1 MTLDGFRLVKVLSAF
16 LTAWSLAAC
25 GSLDWSAE
33 RAAALRA
40 VEAPIIES
48 TDVDALFAAPLDR
61 EAALRLALV
70 NSPEFGRLLAWHQS
84 EFAEAQ
90 ASGRLANPRFSYE
103 RLRSPEGLDI
113 ERWVSLGVIDLLTWP
128 QRRRL
133 AAADLESVRVQLA
146 MTVIDRMTEVR
157 QAWVRAVAAS
167 EKRGYA
173 ERVLASAEA
182 SAELARRMES
192 AGNFNRLERARQ
204 QSYEADARA
213 RLTLARQHELEERES
228 LVRLLGLN
236 AQQAAALQ
244 LPARLPDL
252 PIEPRSPADV
262 SANINATRLDLRLAN
277 ATWQSLN
284 ARRGLT
290 SVNSLAELELAL
302 REGEPR
308 GFEVEVML
316 PVFDLGDLQRTAA
329 RAWAESAMQA
339 LKQTSIAASS
349 DLRVSYSAYRSAFD
363 NAVHHRDV
371 LVPLRRSMSEEA
383 LLRYN
388 GMLIGVFELL
398 ADARDQIETVVAAI
412 EAQER
417 FWLAEATL
425 QSSLLGRPGVVR

>member
-1 MTLDGFRLVKVLSAF
+1 MAAL
-16 LTAWSLAAC
+16 SLAAC
-25 GSLDWSAE
+25 GSFDWSAE
-33 RAAALRA
+33 RATALRT
-40 VEAPIIES
+40 VEAPPLAS
-48 TDVDALFAAPLDR
+48 TDVEALLAVPLDR
-61 EAALRLALV
+61 DAALRLALV
-70 NSPEFGRLLAWHQS
+70 NSPEFNRLLAWHQS
-84 EFAEAQ
+84 ELAEAQ

-103 RLRSPEGLDI
+103 RLTSPEGLDI

-128 QRRRL
+128 QRQRL

-146 MTVIDRMTEVR
+146 MTVLDRMTEVR
-157 QAWVRAVAAS
+157 QAWVRAVAAG

-192 AGNFNRLERARQ
+192 VGNFNPLERARQ
-204 QSYEADARA
+204 QSYEADAQA
-213 RLTLARQHELEERES
+213 RLTFARQHELEERES

-236 AQQAAALQ
+236 AEQAAALQ

-277 ATWQSLN
+277 ATWQSMN

-290 SVNSLAELELAL
+290 GVNSVAELELAL

-316 PVFDLGDLQRTAA
+316 PIFDLGDLQRTAA

-349 DLRVSYSAYRSAFD
+349 DLRVSYSAYRSAFE

-371 LVPLRRSMSEEA
+371 LVPLRRAMSEEA

-398 ADARDQIETVVAAI
+398 ADARDQIDTVVAAI
-412 EAQER
+412 EAHER

-425 QSSLLGRPGVVR
+425 QASLLGRPGVVR